1 MMSPFVSRWRRVA
14 NGAVASSS
22 PQKANNSS
30 VVIQLKSLMPRTCL
44 TAFLLMLGP
53 SAYAF
58 SGDGYSVC
66 RLDPSGDNFLAL
78 RSGPGA
84 EHPIIMRLPPDTVVE
99 ERGNPTNGKWLP
111 VVVEQTPQH
120 TYLRDLP
127 SGYVWAD
134 YLCPL

>member
-1 MMSPFVSRWRRVA
+1 MLRICLVA
-14 NGAVASSS
+14 
-22 PQKANNSS
+22 
-30 VVIQLKSLMPRTCL
+30 C
-44 TAFLLMLGP
+44 LLMFGA

-58 SGDGYSVC
+58 SGQGYGVC

-99 ERGNPTNGKWLP
+99 ERGDPTNGKWLL
-111 VVVEQTPQH
+111 VVVERTPQH

-127 SGYVWAD
+127 SGYVWGD